1 MGKGW
6 ELSRLAVKLVH
17 VLDTTKSIP
26 QITPLTQDA
35 VSFLPSQCCPLSCSK
50 TFTVPSKTLATT
62 VHNYAKLVFTHTIE
76 ETLKCPIHEATLLP
90 ATAASNN
97 AASYVWCG
105 VVCMCVACYLFDY
118 SY

>member
-1 MGKGW
+1 MF
-6 ELSRLAVKLVH
+6 
-17 VLDTTKSIP
+17 LDTTKNIP

-50 TFTVPSKTLATT
+50 TFTVPSRTLATT

-90 ATAASNN
+90 ATAAMPHM
-97 AASYVWCG
+97 YG
-105 VVCMCVACYLFDY
+105 VVLCACVLLATVAGD
-118 SY
+118 